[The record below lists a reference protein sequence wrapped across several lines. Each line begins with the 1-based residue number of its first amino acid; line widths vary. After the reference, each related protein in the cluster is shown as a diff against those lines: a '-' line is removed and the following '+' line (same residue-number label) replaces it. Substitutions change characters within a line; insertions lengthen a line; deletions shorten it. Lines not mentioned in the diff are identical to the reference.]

1 MYSGIVI
8 AINSLQGSG
17 FIRREKGKDVFF
29 KSSDFTNPN
38 DFYLIE
44 VNTAVNFEVVESGKF
59 KNRAA
64 NISVA

>member
-1 MYSGIVI
+1 MPSGIVI

-29 KSSDFTNPN
+29 KSSDFINKK
-38 DFYLIE
+38 DFFLIE
-44 VNTAVNFEVVESGKF
+44 VNTEVNFEVIESGKF

-64 NISVA
+64 NISIA